1 MFQLNKKYV
10 GQMIQEVREQRGL
23 QQKDLA
29 SKIGVSQSTMSKIE
43 AGGWK
48 KADIET
54 FVNISKTL
62 NVRLEYLLG
71 IDKDIDDD
79 THLVNLFMK
88 KFFRIIT
95 TQKFIK
101 NNSVFAQE
109 DIENSFYSVKG
120 RYVVLEGPKRIFS
133 LIKKVAKAM
142 ERRKEEQKEL
152 IEKAINEY
160 RREGERTIDKYFLLS
175 KGEMLDLVKEYMK
188 GEKAGAIIKKMPL
201 LENIEE

>member
-88 KFFRIIT
+88 KSFRIIT

-101 NNSVFAQE
+101 NANQGLKTQNFTA
-109 DIENSFYSVKG
+109 
-120 RYVVLEGPKRIFS
+120 S
-133 LIKKVAKAM
+133 LSELTIKSGKHC
-142 ERRKEEQKEL
+142 
-152 IEKAINEY
+152 
-160 RREGERTIDKYFLLS
+160 LL
-175 KGEMLDLVKEYMK
+175 
-188 GEKAGAIIKKMPL
+188 
-201 LENIEE
+201 